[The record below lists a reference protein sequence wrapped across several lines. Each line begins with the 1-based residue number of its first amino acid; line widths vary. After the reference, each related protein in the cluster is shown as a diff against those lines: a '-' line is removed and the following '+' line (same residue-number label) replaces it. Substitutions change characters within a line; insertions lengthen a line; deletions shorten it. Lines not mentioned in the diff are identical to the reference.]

1 MAWGSNISEVRFN
14 APVIEFDPA
23 TWSQIGQRKREEDR
37 KTKATESVAMAR
49 KEIRDRFQTKRENE
63 AYASTKS
70 QLEAQLKQAESE
82 LKEIDNQIAEFRANV
97 AKQETQD
104 KLNAEPVAGAVGSP
118 TNAFMQR
125 GVPTYSQAP
134 TKGYSNSQSNRS
146 SSNMYSEM
154 PIFGQKRGGM
164 Q

>member
-63 AYASTKS
+63 AYTSTKS

-82 LKEIDNQIAEFRANV
+82 LKEIDNQIAETRAIIARNQ
-97 AKQETQD
+97 AEQEKETQMTQ
-104 KLNAEPVAGAVGSP
+104 PGYVANTTDPSA
-118 TNAFMQR
+118 R
-125 GVPTYSQAP
+125 GF
-134 TKGYSNSQSNRS
+134 NRS
-146 SSNMYSEM
+146 FSGFTQPQTKPYAPDYSEM